1 MYKQAILVRAD
12 LKLPKGKLAVQA
24 AHASVENVLRMLN
37 DGKDAKELV
46 SLWRR
51 EGMKKSVL
59 KVNDEKELFL
69 YKEDAQ
75 ARGIHACIITDAG
88 KTVVEPGTVTCLALG
103 PGKEEK
109 IDELTGK
116 LKLV

>member
-1 MYKQAILVRAD
+1 MYKQAILIRAD

-37 DGKDAKELV
+37 DDKQARETVKA
-46 SLWRR
+46 WRK

-59 KVNDEKELFL
+59 KVQDDKELFL
-69 YKEDAQ
+69 YKESAK
-75 ARGIHACIITDAG
+75 AKGIYASIITDAG

-103 PGKEEK
+103 PDEEEK
-109 IDELTGK
+109 IDELAGK
-116 LKLV
+116 LKLI